1 MQKTITADFDS
12 VDRAELAVGK
22 LRQFIG
28 HIRVDVGGERIGSM
42 PADAPLTA
50 SAYYPRQAEMGADGQ
65 NPGLY
70 NMANRVIFTSDILG
84 LPVYH
89 DNPTTVRVTVDAAD
103 AMRTRALLLNA
114 GGRSLRVQ

>member
-1 MQKTITADFDS
+1 MQKTITAEFDS
-12 VDRAELAVGK
+12 VDRAEMAVGK

-28 HIRVDVGGERIGSM
+28 HIRIDVSGERIGST

-50 SAYYPRQAEMGADGQ
+50 SAYYPGQAEMGADGQ

-103 AMRTRALLLNA
+103 AFRTRAILLNG

>member
-12 VDRAELAVGK
+12 VDRAEMAVGK
-22 LRQFIG
+22 LRQIIG
-28 HIRVDVGGERIGSM
+28 HIRVDVGGERIGSA
-42 PADAPLTA
+42 PADAPLTV
-50 SAYYPRQAEMGADGQ
+50 SAYYPRQAEMGTDGQ

-70 NMANRVIFTSDILG
+70 NMANRVIFTSDLLG
-84 LPVYH
+84 LPIYH

-114 GGRSLRVQ
+114 GGRGLRVQ